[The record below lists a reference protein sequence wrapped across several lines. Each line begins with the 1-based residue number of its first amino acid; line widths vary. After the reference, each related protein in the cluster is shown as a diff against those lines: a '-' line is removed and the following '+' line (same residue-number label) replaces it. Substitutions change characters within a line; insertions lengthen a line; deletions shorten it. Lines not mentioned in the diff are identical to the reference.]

1 MSNDARILVE
11 LLDQLIRFDFSEIRY
26 MDIPDDEKEVMEK
39 QIALRLSKDIL
50 KISSNINSVIDRI
63 KENNFVGFTQE
74 HLLRCKE
81 KLESIN
87 HFIDTDPD
95 YKKYLD
101 LGERGGWTDDV
112 HDFLYIEVKLSK
124 FIEQLEKHI
133 LDSRFKYQEKD
144 IISSIL
150 ESPTFDKTLVEY
162 LTELAKYLPDIKKIY
177 SCPITSTI
185 MEDPVICSDGHT
197 YERKAI
203 EEWLRTN
210 NKSPN
215 TNDVLSN
222 KVLIPNIAL
231 RQAIERYKVLF
242 EAKKAGA
249 GYKRRK
255 MKTRRQKSKNIRK
268 SRKTKK

>member
-11 LLDQLIRFDFSEIRY
+11 LLDQLIRFNFSEISD
-26 MDIPDDEKEVMEK
+26 MDIPDDEKEEMEN
-39 QIALRLSKDIL
+39 QIALRMHKEIMQ
-50 KISSNINSVIDRI
+50 ISLEINSVIYSI
-63 KENNFVGFTQE
+63 KEKNFEGFTQE
-74 HLLRCKE
+74 DLARCKK

-87 HFIDTDPD
+87 YLIQGTD
-95 YKKYLD
+95 YNKYLGFVED
-101 LGERGGWTDDV
+101 LVVVEDLDV
-112 HDFLYIEVKLSK
+112 VEGVRLILSR
-124 FIEQLEKHI
+124 FIEQLENHI
-133 LDSRFKYQEKD
+133 LDSRFKYKEKD
-144 IISSIL
+144 TISSIL

-162 LTELAKYLPDIKKIY
+162 LTELAEYLPDIKKIY
-177 SCPITSTI
+177 SCPITLTI

-203 EEWLRTN
+203 EKWLRTN

-215 TNDVLSN
+215 TNDVLPN

-242 EAKKAGA
+242 EAKKVGA

-255 MKTRRQKSKNIRK
+255 TKTGRKSSKYTRRSKKN
-268 SRKTKK
+268 KK